1 MQERDVLYV
10 VRWCLKPEGVSL
22 KYVRDGNLGLVS
34 IIKKDIVAWL
44 ARGWCCGGESEP

>member
-1 MQERDVLYV
+1 MQERDVLCA

-44 ARGWCCGGESEP
+44 ARGCDGEGGV